1 MNSEKGAVATRSE
14 IDLVQDGLA
23 GLGEAVRFLG
33 VSRSTIYV
41 LMESGQLPYVKIG
54 RARRIPRRA
63 LVRLAAENIHGAS

>member
-1 MNSEKGAVATRSE
+1 MTHSETE
-14 IDLVQDGLA
+14 LVRDGLA
-23 GLGEAVRFLG
+23 GLGEAERFLG

-63 LVRLAAENIHGAS
+63 LVQLAADNVRGGRCG

>member
-1 MNSEKGAVATRSE
+1 MTQSE

-23 GLGEAVRFLG
+23 GLREAVRFLG

-41 LMESGQLPYVKIG
+41 LMENGQLPYVKIG

-63 LVRLAAENIHGAS
+63 LVQLAAGNVRGGRCGEAA